1 MNFQLKKMRFLLFAK
16 FFAKTV
22 RNEVNLQMCSV

>member
-16 FFAKTV
+16 LVAKTV